1 MVIVLRGTDN
11 CFGCGKSG
19 HKVRDCPNVR
29 GQDKGSG
36 KAQASGSS
44 DAPKKNRFYALR
56 SKGEQETSPDV
67 VTGMLKV
74 FSIDAYALLDPGATL
89 SFVTPL
95 VAKCFEILPD
105 FLHEPFIVSTLVGD
119 SVVAKRVYRNCTIMF
134 PNIVT
139 YVELLELDMLDFDVI
154 LGMDWLHA

>member
-74 FSIDAYALLDPGATL
+74 LSIDLYSLLDRGSTL
-89 SFVTPL
+89 SFFTPL
-95 VAKCFEILPD
+95 LAKKFGIFPDIL
-105 FLHEPFIVSTLVGD
+105 HV
-119 SVVAKRVYRNCTIMF
+119 
-134 PNIVT
+134 
-139 YVELLELDMLDFDVI
+139 
-154 LGMDWLHA
+154 